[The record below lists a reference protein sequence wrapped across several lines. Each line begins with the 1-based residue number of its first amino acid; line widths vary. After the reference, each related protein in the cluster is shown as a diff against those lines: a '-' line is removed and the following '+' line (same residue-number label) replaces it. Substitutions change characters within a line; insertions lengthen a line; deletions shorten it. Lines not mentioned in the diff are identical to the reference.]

1 MNTNIYENYTSTS
14 ALNNN
19 SYQKELESATNY
31 TEHFFTR
38 YIQNK
43 NSNILEIACGWG
55 KYIYS
60 LNKLGYKNVQG
71 FDISKEQ
78 VTFAQEKL
86 KLDSVF
92 IADAMD
98 FIEKSEEKFDTV
110 LLIDILE
117 HLEVDYCVALLKKIH
132 EKLNIGG
139 KILIQV
145 PNGLSILNPIRYG
158 DLTHLRSFTVKSLEQ
173 LSLLSGYKNIQF
185 SALGAYPHGLKSTI
199 RTVIW
204 KFIFSPMIKIY
215 MLVANGDSMGG
226 IYTSNILAIIEK

>member
-19 SYQKELESATNY
+19 SYQKELESATKY
-31 TEHFFTR
+31 TEHFFTP

-43 NSNILEIACGWG
+43 DSKILEIACGWG

-60 LNKLGYKNVQG
+60 LNKLEYRNVQG

-78 VTFAQEKL
+78 ISFAKEKL

-98 FIEKSEEKFDTV
+98 FIEKSEEKFDTI

-132 EKLNIGG
+132 EKLNTDG

-173 LSLLSGYKNIQF
+173 LSLLSGYKKIQF
-185 SALGAYPHGLKSTI
+185 SALGAYPHGLKSTV
-199 RTVIW
+199 RTLIW
-204 KFIFSPMIKIY
+204 KFIFSPIIKIY